1 MTHHLVIKQSP
12 KVDSVMTQMLELS
25 DEDIKITITTKFYVL
40 NIC

>member
-25 DEDIKITITTKFYVL
+25 DDIKITITTKFYVL